1 MPGVWQ
7 SAAYNEGAAVIF
19 HAPKA
24 CAHISREMSLNGYFH
39 AQAKGYQKINSTP
52 LFSSDLRD
60 EHSIYGGH
68 ERLFSCIEHVVKE
81 CSPRYILIAASCVS
95 GVIGDDIAGVAQKA
109 EEKWRIPILPV
120 PGSGFLDGD
129 YYRGFYQAGRLMA
142 ERLLEVKSMQPDC
155 VTILGDRG
163 GAASPDGK
171 EMAALLESLGLRVL
185 GYFPAHFKL
194 DSDCQTAQ
202 FALTLA
208 GTPDSQRWLC
218 KLGEMLEKRFNL
230 KFFSGHHPVG
240 WQSTHDWIES
250 LGCFSGRE
258 ELVPKAAA
266 MQWMRLAP
274 ELEKFRLLAEKKT
287 FALCIGRSLRH
298 FDPAWV
304 LEIFRLADLKVPE
317 AFIMKE
323 LGDKES
329 EAIAKEL
336 EKGGCRVIS
345 EENEVEVLLEN
356 ADIVITTHELSGN
369 YKRQVFLPLLP
380 QVGIAAPLSLMR
392 SVGKL
397 TMRHGGRGG
406 LIYA

>member
-1 MPGVWQ
+1 M
-7 SAAYNEGAAVIF
+7 IF

-24 CAHISREMSLNGYFH
+24 CAHISREMSLNGHFH
-39 AQAKGYQKINSTP
+39 AQAKGYQKINFTP

-60 EHSIYGGH
+60 EHSIYGGQ
-68 ERLFSCIEHVVKE
+68 ERLFACIGHVVKE
-81 CSPRYILIAASCVS
+81 CSPRYIMIAASCVS
-95 GVIGDDIAGVAQKA
+95 GVIGDDISAVAQAA
-109 EEKWRIPILPV
+109 EEKWRIPILAV
-120 PGSGFLDGD
+120 PGAGFLDGD

-142 ERLLEVKSMQPDC
+142 ERLLDVKKLQPGR

-171 EMAALLESLGLRVL
+171 EMAALLASLDLHVL

-202 FALTLA
+202 IALTLA

-218 KLGEMLEKRFNL
+218 KLGELLEKRFGL
-230 KFFSGHHPVG
+230 QFFSEHHPVG
-240 WQSTHDWIES
+240 WQATHDWLES
-250 LGCFSGRE
+250 LSRFSGRE
-258 ELVPKAAA
+258 ALVSKAAA
-266 MQWMRLAP
+266 LQWLRLSP
-274 ELEKFRLLAEKKT
+274 ELEKFRSLAEKKT
-287 FALCIGRSLRH
+287 FALCIGRALRH

-304 LEIFRLADLKVPE
+304 LEIFHLAELKVPE

-323 LGDKES
+323 LGVQERA
-329 EAIAKEL
+329 AIAKEL
-336 EKGGCRVIS
+336 EKGGCLVIT
-345 EENEVEVLLEN
+345 EENEVNKLLES
-356 ADIVITTHELSGN
+356 ADIIITTHELSGD

-380 QVGIAAPLSLMR
+380 QVGIAAPLSLLR
-392 SVGKL
+392 AIAKL